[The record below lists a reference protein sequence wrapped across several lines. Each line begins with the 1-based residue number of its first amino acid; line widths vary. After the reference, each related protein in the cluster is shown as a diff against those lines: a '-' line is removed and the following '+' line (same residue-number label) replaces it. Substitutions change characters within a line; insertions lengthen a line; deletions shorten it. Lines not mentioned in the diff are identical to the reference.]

1 MITKLIRLYG
11 IVQGVGFRPFVNR
24 LADRY
29 QISGSVCNKG
39 SYVEIAASATV
50 DVIDE
55 FIHALEAEAP
65 ERSAIVKVKVKTLEP
80 ENGAPAPEL
89 ITGQRGAA
97 KNSSAGSG
105 FKILESKHEEGQ
117 IFVSPDIAICPDCA
131 RELYNPDDRRYLHP
145 FINCTQCGPR

>member
-55 FIHALEAEAP
+55 FIHALEAESP

-97 KNSSAGSG
+97 KRNNAGPG
-105 FKILESKHEEGQ
+105 FEIL
-117 IFVSPDIAICPDCA
+117 
-131 RELYNPDDRRYLHP
+131 
-145 FINCTQCGPR
+145 